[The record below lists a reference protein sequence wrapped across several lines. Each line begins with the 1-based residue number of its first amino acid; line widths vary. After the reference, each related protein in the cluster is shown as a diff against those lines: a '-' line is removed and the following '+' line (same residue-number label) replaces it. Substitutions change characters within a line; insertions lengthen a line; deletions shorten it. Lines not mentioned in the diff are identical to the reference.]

1 MKYFFIF
8 YFSVITITH
17 SQDISFKGIV
27 YSKAEQNAVENAQV
41 LIKTVDNNFRVQ
53 TNKYGEFN
61 IKSINK
67 KDILNIQIF
76 HISYEIGNWNLTQ
89 DSIFYLKE
97 KTNELQVVEISSTK
111 KEILYTLPFK
121 NRIFTGV
128 RNFSWE
134 HKMATFI
141 PQEIGNKNKKIKK
154 LLYATSDFSGV
165 KGLSKQPFVA
175 NLYTINDLT
184 GLPDIPIIKDT
195 IIISKKNE
203 ANWIEVDVS
212 KYNITIP
219 IEGIY
224 IVFEIL
230 NKEKYQT
237 GFIQSKNG
245 IISAVPALKVYS
257 YNKNYIRKSYMYHN
271 YLYLPLNKSNVW
283 VEENC
288 HYLMD
293 VGF

>member
-1 MKYFFIF
+1 MEQLIAN
-8 YFSVITITH
+8 
-17 SQDISFKGIV
+17 SQNTSCKGFV
-27 YSKAEQNAVENAQV
+27 YSKTSSSPVENAQI
-41 LIKTVDNNFRVQ
+41 LIITINNSFRTY
-53 TNKYGEFN
+53 TNNYGEF
-61 IKSINK
+61 KFDDINK
-67 KDILNIQIF
+67 KNVLSIQIS
-76 HISYEIGNWNLTQ
+76 HMSYEKDNWNLIT
-89 DSIFYLKE
+89 DSVFYLKE
-97 KTNELQVVEISSTK
+97 KVNELQEVEISSTK
-111 KEILYTLPFK
+111 KEMLYTLPFK
-121 NRIFTGV
+121 NRILTDV

-134 HKMATFI
+134 LKMATFI
-141 PQEIGNKNKKIKK
+141 PQEVGNRNKRIKK

-175 NLYTINDLT
+175 NLYSINDLT

-203 ANWIEVDVS
+203 AKWVEVDVS
-212 KYNITIP
+212 RYNLTIP

-245 IISAVPALKVYS
+245 IIAAVPALKVYS
-257 YNKNYIRKSYMYHN
+257 YNKSYIRKSYMYHN

-283 VEENC
+283 VEEDC